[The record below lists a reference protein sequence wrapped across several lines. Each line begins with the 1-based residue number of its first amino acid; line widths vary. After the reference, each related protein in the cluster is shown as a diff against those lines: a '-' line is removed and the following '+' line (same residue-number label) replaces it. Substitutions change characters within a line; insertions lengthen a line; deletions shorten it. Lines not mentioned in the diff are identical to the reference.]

1 MGMKWIIR
9 VRNLLASTIII
20 AYTIFIQTRNRLQ
33 CLFEIDQFIS
43 FSLELMIGTLMASN
57 IEDGGK
63 Y

>member
-9 VRNLLASTIII
+9 VRNLLASSIII
-20 AYTIFIQTRNRLQ
+20 TTRNRLQ

>member
-1 MGMKWIIR
+1 MEMKWIIR
-9 VRNLLASTIII
+9 VRNLLASSIII
-20 AYTIFIQTRNRLQ
+20 TYTIHRLQ

>member
-9 VRNLLASTIII
+9 VRNLLASSIII
-20 AYTIFIQTRNRLQ
+20 TRNRLQ